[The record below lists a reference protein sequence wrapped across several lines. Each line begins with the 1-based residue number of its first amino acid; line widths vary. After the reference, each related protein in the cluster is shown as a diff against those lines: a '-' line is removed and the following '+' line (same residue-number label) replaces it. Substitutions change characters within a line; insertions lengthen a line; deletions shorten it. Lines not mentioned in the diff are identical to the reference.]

1 VVIIC
6 TPEDIANYH
15 CPRWY
20 ELPDIDLYMDQVISI
35 LEKHLA
41 IFNDNEDSKIITPT
55 MVNNYVKQK
64 IISRPVNKKY
74 KRAHIAFLYVVC
86 TLKKLM
92 GLSEIHGTKEKFLNY
107 YSYEDG
113 YNKFCEIFENSLKT
127 TFKIENVEPLPYED
141 INEIIIIKSVTMS
154 FANILYARYLISKIN
169 EGD

>member
-1 VVIIC
+1 MC

-35 LEKHLA
+35 LEKHLH
-41 IFNDNEDSKIITPT
+41 IFYDNEDSKILTPT

-74 KRAHIAFLYVVC
+74 RRSHIAFLYVVC
-86 TLKKLM
+86 IMKKLM
-92 GLSEIHGTKEKFLNY
+92 GLSEIHGTKEKFLRY
-107 YSYEDG
+107 YSYEDA

-127 TFKIENVEPLPYED
+127 TFKIENVEPLPDED
-141 INEIIIIKSVTMS
+141 IEEIVIIKSVTTS
-154 FANILYARYLISKIN
+154 FASILYARYLISNLNKG
-169 EGD
+169 E